1 MSHMTAPRT
10 ATSIRA
16 AAAERQR
23 RRRARLAQQ
32 APARESI
39 ECRCCGQ
46 LFVPTRQGR
55 YCSRQCV
62 ERAGAFR
69 RRLQQRDQHGPLST
83 WLGAQRRGAA
93 ATRWFRSSSR
103 TATGIGRAW
112 DADEMERRRLL
123 QDHRHLLEPM
133 VEAELIAAGWLFGP
147 LFRRGRESAMA
158 QVDPEQARERLLGGR
173 W

>member
-1 MSHMTAPRT
+1 MTRT
-10 ATSIRA
+10 QTASSVRA

-32 APARESI
+32 APPRQPI

-69 RRLQQRDQHGPLST
+69 RRLGQRGQHQPLAT

-93 ATRWFRSSSR
+93 TTRWFRSTSR

-112 DADEMERRRLL
+112 AADERERRRLL

-133 VEAELIAAGWLFGP
+133 VEAELIEAGWLYGP
-147 LFRRGRESAMA
+147 QFRRGRESAMA
-158 QVDPEQARERLLGGR
+158 QVDPQQARERLAGAR